1 MYNYH
6 RSSALNLLSIN
17 NGTTSSFRVG
27 NELYTRN
34 LKTVRYGTKTRSS
47 FSQEIQVLVPQKE
60 KDSSSLT
67 SFEKRIAKQ
76 KPTTHAVYS
85 KYFCNMWFI

>member
-34 LKTVRYGTKTRSS
+34 LKTVRYGTKTGSF
-47 FSQEIQVLVPQKE
+47 FSQEIQFSVPQKE
-60 KDSSSLT
+60 KDSTSLT
-67 SFEKRIAKQ
+67 SFEKRIAR
-76 KPTTHAVYS
+76 
-85 KYFCNMWFI
+85 